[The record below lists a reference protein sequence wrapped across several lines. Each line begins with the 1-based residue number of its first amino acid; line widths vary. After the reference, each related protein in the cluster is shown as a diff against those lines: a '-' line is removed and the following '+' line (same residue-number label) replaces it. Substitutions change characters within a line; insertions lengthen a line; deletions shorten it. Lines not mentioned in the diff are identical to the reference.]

1 MESVELHEL
10 AVPNSEQL
18 NTSKWEALGS
28 VKPCG
33 CNSYY
38 ELYVRIM
45 GGRFFYKLKSCSG
58 ISEYAVSLGKYTY
71 QGCSFNAKACDN
83 MYFNI

>member
-18 NTSKWEALGS
+18 NTSKWEALGR
-28 VKPCG
+28 VTPYD
-33 CNSYY
+33 CNTIC

-45 GGRFFYKLKSCSG
+45 GGRFFYKLKRGS
-58 ISEYAVSLGKYTY
+58 SEYAVSLGKYTY
-71 QGCSFNAKACDN
+71 EGCSFNAKADDHF
-83 MYFNI
+83 YFNI

>member
-1 MESVELHEL
+1 MDSVELHEL

-45 GGRFFYKLKSCSG
+45 GGRFFYKLKTGS
-58 ISEYAVSLGKYTY
+58 SEYAVSLGKYTY
-71 QGCSFNAKACDN
+71 QGCSFNAKAGAAL
-83 MYFNI
+83 YFNI

>member
-18 NTSKWEALGS
+18 NTSKWETLGS
-28 VKPCG
+28 VRPYG
-33 CNSYY
+33 YDSYY

-45 GGRFFYKLKSCSG
+45 GGRFFYKLKRNS
-58 ISEYAVSLGKYTY
+58 SEYAVSLGKYTY